1 MKYLLSILSVIC
13 AFTVVMAIMAP
24 KIATPRKKLYVAM
37 VRWMIFVE
45 SVLSG
50 GYSGFLLGGI
60 IGTFIG
66 SIVGALFGVVIM
78 IWYSCLI

>member
-1 MKYLLSILSVIC
+1 MKHLLSILSALC

-24 KIATPRKKLYVAM
+24 RHATPRKKLYVDI

-50 GYSGFLLGGI
+50 GYSGFLIGGI
-60 IGTFIG
+60 VGTFIG
-66 SIVGALFGVVIM
+66 SIAGALFGIVIM
-78 IWYSCLI
+78 IWYACLI